1 MIKQS
6 AGLLV
11 FRRLNDGLELLLVHP
26 AGPIYGHKDKWSIP
40 KGELDDG
47 EDHLSAA
54 YREFFEEVGIQPPAG
69 DLIELGHS
77 KQTNG
82 KLNYIWAIES
92 DLDISNFSCNTF
104 SMEWPPRSGMVQE
117 FPENDR
123 AAWFDATTAQQKIFA
138 SQTVF
143 VERLVERLGGGYSP
157 IGVASVPGVARAMA
171 AQPVSRSRSAAS

>member
-77 KQTNG
+77 KQING

-104 SMEWPPRSGMVQE
+104 TMEWPPRSGMVQE
-117 FPENDR
+117 FLENDR
-123 AAWFDATTAQQKIFA
+123 AACHVTGRRKQLA
-138 SQTVF
+138 SPVVLHEQVCNLPGDQG
-143 VERLVERLGGGYSP
+143 RLLHCFINGNQ
-157 IGVASVPGVARAMA
+157 VA
-171 AQPVSRSRSAAS
+171 

>member
-6 AGLLV
+6 AGLIV
-11 FRRLNDGLELLLVHP
+11 FRHLSDELELLLVHP

-69 DLIELGHS
+69 DLIELGRN

-82 KLNYIWAIES
+82 KLNYIWAVES
-92 DLDISNFSCNTF
+92 DLDITGFSCNTF
-104 SMEWPPRSGMVQE
+104 TMEWPPRSGQMQE
-117 FPENDR
+117 FLENDR
-123 AAWFDATTAQQKIFA
+123 AAWFNAATAQLKIFP
-138 SQTVF
+138 SQAVF
-143 VERLVERLGGGYSP
+143 IDRLVKYLDT
-157 IGVASVPGVARAMA
+157 I
-171 AQPVSRSRSAAS
+171 